1 MSNTLVFNSSNVVGT
16 NNNTYQ
22 YNFIQGAVNIKD
34 CEIAV
39 GSLTIPYSWYN
50 VTSYYNNQ
58 KFTIVFPYGVGL
70 NYTMNIVLPAGF
82 YTVND
87 INQYV
92 QLQCINQGL
101 YLTYS
106 GQNVYY
112 FNISANSTY
121 YTVNVLLSLIPASG
135 ALPAGYLQPTSGY
148 WSNTAGNGLPTT
160 STTPTFSIPA
170 TGGIGTIIGYPA
182 SYSLGPSTTQSL
194 NGSSS
199 LTPNGSTVNGLLMRC
214 NLVDNNIATPSDILD
229 GVPINSTFG
238 SNITYDPSFE
248 KWVRMKDGTF
258 NQMTITFNDQNLN
271 TLFALDPNILLT
283 LLIRKIKKD

>member
-16 NNNTYQ
+16 NNNTFQ

-58 KFTIVFPYGVGL
+58 KFTIVFPYGAGL
-70 NYTMNIVLPAGF
+70 TYTMNITLPAGF
-82 YTVND
+82 YSVSD
-87 INQYV
+87 INNYV
-92 QLQCINQGL
+92 QLQCVNQGL
-101 YLTYS
+101 YLIYQ
-106 GQNVYY
+106 GQYVYY
-112 FNISANSTY
+112 FNISVNSTY
-121 YTVNVLLSLIPASG
+121 YAVNIVLSLIPSVTS
-135 ALPAGYLQPTSGY
+135 AGYTQPTSGY
-148 WSNTAGNGLPTT
+148 WSATTGNGLP
-160 STTPTFSIPA
+160 STASTPTFSLPA
-170 TGGIGTIIGYPA
+170 TGSIGPIIGFPS

-194 NGSSS
+194 SANSS

-214 NLVDNNIATPSDILD
+214 NLVDNNIAFPSDILD

-248 KWVRMKDGTF
+248 KWVKMKDGTF

-271 TLFALDPNILLT
+271 TLYALDPNILLT